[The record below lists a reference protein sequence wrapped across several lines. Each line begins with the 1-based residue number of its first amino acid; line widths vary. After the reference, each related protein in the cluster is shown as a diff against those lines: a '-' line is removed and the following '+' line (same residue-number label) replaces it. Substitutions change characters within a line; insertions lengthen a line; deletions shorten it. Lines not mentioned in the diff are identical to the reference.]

1 MSQVEIIRKVE
12 MVDRAGME
20 EAKNAEA
27 EKVSFNSSELTP
39 EMRNSFEVI
48 LVSFYSLP
56 LPV

>member
-20 EAKNAEA
+20 EAKNAEV

-39 EMRNSFEVI
+39 ETRNSFEII
-48 LVSFYSLP
+48 LVS
-56 LPV
+56 

>member
-20 EAKNAEA
+20 EAKNAEV
-27 EKVSFNSSELTP
+27 EKVSFYSSELTP

-48 LVSFYSLP
+48 LGNYYCLP
-56 LPV
+56 LAV

>member
-20 EAKNAEA
+20 EAKNAEV

-48 LVSFYSLP
+48 LGN
-56 LPV
+56 